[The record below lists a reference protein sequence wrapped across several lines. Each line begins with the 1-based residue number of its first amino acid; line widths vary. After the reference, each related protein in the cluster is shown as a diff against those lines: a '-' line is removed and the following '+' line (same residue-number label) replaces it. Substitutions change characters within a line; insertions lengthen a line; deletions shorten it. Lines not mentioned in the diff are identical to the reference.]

1 MKIKRRVKMMWWMM
15 NGWNGRWLANGFIW
29 GLVSLIMQAAIV
41 IAVIYLV
48 IYLINNSSK
57 RQHKMNDPLEI
68 LKERYARGEISD
80 EEFEE
85 KKRKLME

>member
-1 MKIKRRVKMMWWMM
+1 MMWWLM
-15 NGWNGRWLANGFIW
+15 NRWYGGWGTNGFIW
-29 GLVSLIMQAAIV
+29 GLVSLIMQVVIV
-41 IAVIYLV
+41 VAVIYLV

-57 RQHKMNDPLEI
+57 RQHKRNDPLEI
-68 LKERYARGEISD
+68 LKERYARGEISN